1 MTQHSFRALLP
12 WGLPVL
18 SGVLIGTS
26 YIPFPPWA
34 SLFAF
39 VPLWLFWRDQTS
51 LSRVFLSGLLTSF
64 VFTLIGFNWVTY
76 VLHEFAHLDWWVAGI
91 GMLLFA
97 FLAHLFVP
105 LAGMFWWL
113 LQRRYRFQPQLSLLM
128 MAVLTILLEATI
140 PMLFDW
146 NFGYAWYG
154 AGLPLYHWAEV
165 VGFQGLSALTIL
177 TNVLTTRLL
186 TEREVLLRGGLAATL
201 AFGFLV
207 FNLSGLWLQGRLP
220 VPDAKVRV
228 LMAQGNVGNAEKMA
242 AELGRGYQDG
252 ILKAFMAATDQALK
266 NNTQPVDFAMWPET
280 AFPAILGEGLR
291 PDRYRVALT
300 EFLRQRQL
308 TLLTGAYGVDFPS
321 GRLTNSLFV
330 VNPEGQ
336 VVEPHYSKTI
346 LLALGEYIPGEDW
359 FPVIREWLPQTGLF
373 ARGQGPTTLL
383 QWQGFKMGP
392 QICYES
398 LFPWFSRELSNRG
411 AQFIVNVTNDS
422 WYGDWQEPWQ
432 HMVMTLAR
440 GVEFRRP
447 VLRVTNTGISTVGLA
462 SGERMGESPVHEVWA
477 GIFDVPYL
485 HEPPVTF
492 YQKVPYLMPAF
503 FWSTLLGLI
512 FYGERRRQKG
522 AMDRRASSGAL

>member
-1 MTQHSFRALLP
+1 MTHQASKSPLQ

-39 VPLWLFWRDQTS
+39 VPLWVFWRHQSS
-51 LSRVFLSGLLTSF
+51 LLKVFLGGLLTSF

-91 GMLLFA
+91 GMLLFSL
-97 FLAHLFVP
+97 LAHLFVP
-105 LAGMFWWL
+105 LAGLFWWL
-113 LQRRYRFQPQLSLLM
+113 LQDRYRFKPQVSLGL
-128 MAVLTILLEATI
+128 MAVLTALLETTL

-154 AGLPLYHWAEV
+154 AGLPIYHWAEV
-165 VGFQGLSALTIL
+165 VGFQGLSAFTIL
-177 TNVLTTRLL
+177 TNVLMTLLL
-186 TEREVLLRGGLAATL
+186 TMPPSRRTGWALIGLVV
-201 AFGFLV
+201 GFFFL
-207 FNLSGLWLQGRLP
+207 NLGGLWLLGRLP
-220 VPDAKVRV
+220 EPDAHVRV

-266 NNTQPVDFAMWPET
+266 TNTQPVDFAMWPET

-291 PDRYRVALT
+291 PDKYRVALT
-300 EFLRQRQL
+300 DFLRQRNL
-308 TLLTGAYGVDFPS
+308 TLLTGAYGVDLPS

-330 VNPEGQ
+330 VNPLGQ
-336 VVEPHYSKTI
+336 VIEPHYSKTI

-359 FPVIREWLPQTGLF
+359 FPIIREWLPQTGLF

-383 QWQGFKMGP
+383 EWKGFKMGP

-462 SGERMGESPVHEVWA
+462 SGDRIGESPVHEIWA

-485 HEPPVTF
+485 QNPKVTF
-492 YQKVPYLMPAF
+492 YQKAPYLVQTL
-503 FWSTLLGLI
+503 FWSALFVLI
-512 FYGERRRQKG
+512 LHGERRR
-522 AMDRRASSGAL
+522 RERAKT